1 MMVLEALPFGI
12 ADFTD
17 ILQIVFA
24 DIILSGDN
32 ALVIGMAAAGLPP
45 VQRRRAIEIGMAM
58 AALMRILFA
67 IVATQ
72 LLAIK
77 GILLVGGALLAWV
90 CWRFYNDLR
99 EFNTG
104 HDAVEAM
111 PSGATILADDTAAP
125 PDDGEQTK
133 SFGRALI
140 TILMADVSMSID
152 NIVAVA
158 AIARDNTMLLV
169 FGLAL
174 AIAFMA
180 LAASL
185 IMKIM
190 IRYRW
195 LSYLGLLFLIYLT
208 VMMIHD
214 GLYDLNF
221 IGGNIVQ

>member
-1 MMVLEALPFGI
+1 VTSMSGLDISQYGLVEVS
-12 ADFTD
+12 D
-17 ILQIVFA
+17 ILQIIFA

-32 ALVIGMAAAGLPP
+32 ALVVGMAAAGLAAA
-45 VQRRRAIEIGMAM
+45 QRKRAIAIGMAM
-58 AALMRILFA
+58 AAILRILFA

-77 GILLVGGALLAWV
+77 GILLIGGGLLAWV
-90 CWRFYNDLR
+90 CYRFYHDLK
-99 EFNTG
+99 EFNRSNDQALADG
-104 HDAVEAM
+104 
-111 PSGATILADDTAAP
+111 GATSA
-125 PDDGEQTK
+125 DGEK
-133 SFGRALI
+133 SVEKNFGRALF
-140 TILMADVSMSID
+140 TILVADVSMSID

-158 AIARDNTMLLV
+158 AIARDNTALLV

-180 LAASL
+180 FSASL

-208 VMMIHD
+208 ITMLCD
-214 GLYDLNF
+214 GLIDLGLITAIF
-221 IGGNIVQ
+221 